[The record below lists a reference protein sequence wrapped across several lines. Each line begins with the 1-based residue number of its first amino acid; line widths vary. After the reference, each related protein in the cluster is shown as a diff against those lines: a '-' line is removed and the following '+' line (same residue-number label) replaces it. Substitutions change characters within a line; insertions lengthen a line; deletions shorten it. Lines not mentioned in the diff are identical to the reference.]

1 MTGEAIFFIYL
12 HIRLADSAPAGADE
26 VYSASAA
33 VRFPRMGPGR
43 RGVCAPVDSVM
54 FILLYCVM
62 P

>member
-1 MTGEAIFFIYL
+1 MTGEAIFSYIC
-12 HIRLADSAPAGADE
+12 ISVWPIPPPAGADE